1 MKRLIRKADHDYG
14 NRDSAIAIING
25 IIYDSSTHAR
35 CINKYLSENDQI
47 EFDST
52 IRRPKKEDLNI
63 EQIAFAHLVSYDEA
77 IYLEEKSLVNI
88 SLEEAANIIKTNYP
102 QYSVYN
108 DDEED
113 FQSWFD
119 ENGIPRDITYQLL
132 VAKNK

>member
-25 IIYDSSTHAR
+25 KVFDEYSHAR
-35 CINKYLSENDQI
+35 CISLYHRENGEKELEND
-47 EFDST
+47 F
-52 IRRPKKEDLNI
+52 RRPKKENLDI

-77 IYLEEKSLVNI
+77 IYLEQKSLVNI
-88 SLEEAANIIKTNYP
+88 SLEEAANIIKAHYP